1 MSKAGETGLSV
12 EGQFTSIPD
21 VLSAIKAK
29 IATMKNIETTKFKT
43 SMNLGGPFGD
53 LKNEK
58 KVENLIKAFSF
69 VRSKGKAFAEA
80 AGELGREA
88 GTFTEAGSTVEE
100 WKHDID
106 LQIQIVTHSDEL
118 KKLKDLEKE
127 ASQFLSQEDQ
137 KAIFLQKLMGSLGA

>member
-80 AGELGREA
+80 AAE
-88 GTFTEAGSTVEE
+88 S
-100 WKHDID
+100 
-106 LQIQIVTHSDEL
+106 
-118 KKLKDLEKE
+118 
-127 ASQFLSQEDQ
+127 
-137 KAIFLQKLMGSLGA
+137 